1 MSFPKNIGKN
11 IRENLS
17 GKYSQKHIDHAKQSA
32 TDTHKTASETAIL
45 KIAEPTGDLIGNKI
59 VKDFWKTSSQNNLKT
74 VANEEERY
82 KSPEERQN
90 IIDDVRLF

>member
-1 MSFPKNIGKN
+1 MSFPKNIGEN

-59 VKDFWKTSSQNNLKT
+59 VKDFSKTSSQNNLKT

>member
-1 MSFPKNIGKN
+1 MFFPKNIGKN

-17 GKYSQKHIDHAKQSA
+17 GKYSQKHIDHAKQAA
-32 TDTHKTASETAIL
+32 TGTHKTASERAIL

-59 VKDFWKTSSQNNLKT
+59 VKDFSKTSSLDNLKT

-82 KSPEERQN
+82 
-90 IIDDVRLF
+90 